1 MSATSDVQICNMA
14 LAHCGLT
21 ILIADLAETSQQG
34 VLCNLFYEPTRDKVL
49 QAIPWPFARK
59 YARLQE
65 IGHAPATGGCHA
77 PGTGGG
83 PAPGNGVLEL
93 VANPNGQVPANGVGV
108 GPDCGPGPANW
119 HYRYLYPTDCL
130 KFRNIVNNGYVP
142 FLPYFYRG
150 YYADFVQC
158 LPPRSPFQIGL
169 ASDASSKVIYT
180 NVRDAHGEYTALV
193 TDPILFPQTF
203 VNALAWAMA
212 AELAIPLTTDMQRA
226 QLAQTMYMTA
236 LLEAGADLLNEG
248 EDGPQPESD
257 FIRSRR

>member
-1 MSATSDVQICNMA
+1 MSAVSAVQICNMA
-14 LAHCGLT
+14 LAHCGVT
-21 ILIADLAETSQQG
+21 ILIADLAEASQQG
-34 VLCNLFYEPTRDKVL
+34 ELCNLFYEPTRDKVL

-59 YARLQE
+59 YARLQA
-65 IGHAPATGGCHA
+65 IGHGDAPA
-77 PGTGGG
+77 
-83 PAPGNGVLEL
+83 NGVGQAPANGVFEL
-93 VANPNGQVPANGVGV
+93 VANGNGQVPANGVSV
-108 GPDCGPGPANW
+108 GPGIGNGPANW

-158 LPPRSPFQIGL
+158 LPPRAPFQIGL
-169 ASDASSKVIYT
+169 ATDASSKVIYT

-193 TDPILFPQTF
+193 TDPALFPQTF

-226 QLAQTMYMTA
+226 QLAQTMYMAA

-257 FIRSRR
+257 FIRCRR